1 MSTAPLKFYNLEQ
14 SAPAG
19 DTNPLNTRY
28 KANSK
33 RVSRVEFDTIKRAA
47 VRHDS
52 FSTVNVNGVVTHY
65 SVAYVPFSFFLS
77 LHY

>member
-1 MSTAPLKFYNLEQ
+1 MSTAPLKSYDLKQ

-19 DTNPLNTRY
+19 DTNPANTHFS
-28 KANSK
+28 ANG
-33 RVSRVEFDTIKRAA
+33 RRITRVEFDTIKRAA